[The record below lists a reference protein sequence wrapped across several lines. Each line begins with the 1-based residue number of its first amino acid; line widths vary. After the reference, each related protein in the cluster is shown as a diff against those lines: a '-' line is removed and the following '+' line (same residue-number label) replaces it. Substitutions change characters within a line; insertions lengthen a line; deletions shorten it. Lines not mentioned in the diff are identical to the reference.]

1 MRYANDLPTIRR
13 FLSYLIDPV
22 AGCLE
27 FRVLKTRYQNARGV
41 FEPETQYPKT
51 FSGYYTSIDK
61 AAIDCYRLH
70 GVNGYVTVNPVSRD
84 VGARSL
90 NAFCKS
96 DKTAHDDDIVMLRW
110 VFIDIDPVR
119 PSGVSSTDAEL
130 AAAVSRRD
138 AILGDISALRQ
149 SSIWGRSGNGCWILT
164 RLNDLLNDEA
174 ARNKIDDMLRSLGS
188 RYSDDAVHVDQTTKN
203 PSRIM
208 GIPGT
213 WKAKGSW
220 TDDRPHRMATIDSP
234 AVEMGAVGA
243 A

>member
-1 MRYANDLPTIRR
+1 MRYVNDLPTIRR
-13 FLSYLIDPV
+13 FLSYLLDPV

-27 FRVLKTRYQNARGV
+27 FRVLKANYKHAQGV
-41 FEPETQYPKT
+41 FEPAKDYPKT

-61 AAIDCYRLH
+61 MAVDCYKLR
-70 GVNGYVTVNPVSRD
+70 GINGYVTVNPVKID

-96 DKTAHDDDIVMLRW
+96 DKTAHDEDIAVLRW
-110 VFIDIDPVR
+110 LFLDIDPVR

-138 AILGDISALRQ
+138 GILGDLPEVRAA
-149 SSIWGRSGNGCWILT
+149 SIWGKSGNGCWILV
-164 RLNDLLNDEA
+164 RLPDLDNDEVS
-174 ARNKIDDMLRSLGS
+174 RRKVDDLLRSLD
-188 RYSDDAVHVDQTTKN
+188 RYSDDAVKVDQTTKN

-220 TDDRPHRMATIDSP
+220 TEDRPHRMATIDSP
-234 AVEMGAVGA
+234 EGEMGAAGA